1 MLLTIE
7 RSRNSALIDHCNLI
21 LNEII
26 SSNYDYLTIG
36 NFVENNDNWYSFI
49 DGLKEA
55 GNDERYELIESYFY
69 DYMLPSK
76 KYELIEYLYSE
87 ITNYLEM
94 NEHEFNCLIEDL
106 DGWNGYLYDD
116 RWMEMEWL
124 DDEALLGDYTPFE
137 LLEMGMR
144 SKGDFY
150 TSDKYFRFT
159 VYGTLESTSEKEYM
173 DYLSDS
179 FIDDVLENYQHL
191 DIPSGLDNMLIDL
204 ERVKEVE

>member
-7 RSRNSALIDHCNLI
+7 RSRNSTLIDHCNLI

-26 SSNYDYLTIG
+26 SYNYDYLTIG

-106 DGWNGYLYDD
+106 DDWNGYLYDD
-116 RWMEMEWL
+116 RWMGMEWL
-124 DDEALLGDYTPFE
+124 DDEALLGDYTPIE

-150 TSDKYFRFT
+150 TADKYFRFT